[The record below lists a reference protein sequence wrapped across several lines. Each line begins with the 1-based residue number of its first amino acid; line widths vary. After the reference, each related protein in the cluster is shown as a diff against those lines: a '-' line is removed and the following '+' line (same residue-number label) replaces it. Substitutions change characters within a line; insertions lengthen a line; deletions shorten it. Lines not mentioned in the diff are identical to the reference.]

1 MAIDKDKSLFE
12 TADELRRQAEKRLG
26 ENKGTAHSPRAVI
39 EPLRLQHELEVHR
52 IELEMQNSEL
62 RRARDEVE
70 AALEKY
76 TDLYDFAPM
85 GYFTLDRK
93 GTICGVN
100 LTGASLLG
108 VERSRLIGRRFGRY
122 VLQKDGPTFTSFLA
136 NSFESRVKES
146 CEVTLSNHVARPIH
160 AKIEALAS
168 NSGNECRV
176 VVIDISEHT
185 HMENELRQ
193 AHDELESKVIERTL
207 AANQASRAK
216 SRFLANMSHEL
227 RTPMTGVLGMLEVAL
242 GGTLDPEQ
250 RECIDTAYTSARS
263 LLQILN
269 DILDLTKIEE
279 GKLSIEEK
287 PFTLAIYVNFAVDII
302 LPEARRKG
310 LDLILSKAD
319 DLPETVIGDQ
329 VRLRQILT
337 NLIGNAVKFTER
349 GKVVVTVTAGDRSAT
364 GKREITFTI
373 ADTGIGIPID
383 KQYLLFRPFSQI
395 DDSHTRVFGG
405 TGLGLAISRELV
417 ERMGGTISC
426 ESEEGHGSSFS
437 FTIPFCEAG
446 TLCAQ
451 ALVSGMTPPAASD
464 APPVCR
470 ETWPHLLIAEDD
482 EITRKVFGLMLK
494 RHDFDIDFVANGRQ
508 AVEMCGKGGYDL
520 IIMDVQ
526 MPVMDGFEATATI
539 RGREKEHGGHIPILA
554 MTAHAL
560 KEDEDRCLAAGMDA
574 YVSKPID
581 FKKCLGVIRELLD
594 KEADRLKTLAI

>member
-1 MAIDKDKSLFE
+1 
-12 TADELRRQAEKRLG
+12 
-26 ENKGTAHSPRAVI
+26 
-39 EPLRLQHELEVHR
+39 
-52 IELEMQNSEL
+52 
-62 RRARDEVE
+62 
-70 AALEKY
+70 
-76 TDLYDFAPM
+76 
-85 GYFTLDRK
+85 
-93 GTICGVN
+93 
-100 LTGASLLG
+100 
-108 VERSRLIGRRFGRY
+108 
-122 VLQKDGPTFTSFLA
+122 
-136 NSFESRVKES
+136 
-146 CEVTLSNHVARPIH
+146 
-160 AKIEALAS
+160 
-168 NSGNECRV
+168 
-176 VVIDISEHT
+176 
-185 HMENELRQ
+185 
-193 AHDELESKVIERTL
+193 
-207 AANQASRAK
+207 
-216 SRFLANMSHEL
+216 
-227 RTPMTGVLGMLEVAL
+227 
-242 GGTLDPEQ
+242 
-250 RECIDTAYTSARS
+250 
-263 LLQILN
+263 
-269 DILDLTKIEE
+269 
-279 GKLSIEEK
+279 
-287 PFTLAIYVNFAVDII
+287 
-302 LPEARRKG
+302 
-310 LDLILSKAD
+310 
-319 DLPETVIGDQ
+319 
-329 VRLRQILT
+329 
-337 NLIGNAVKFTER
+337 
-349 GKVVVTVTAGDRSAT
+349 VVVTVRAGDRSAT

-373 ADTGIGIPID
+373 ADTGIGIPIE

-482 EITRKVFGLMLK
+482 ETTRKVFGLMLK

-508 AVEMCGKGGYDL
+508 AVEMSAKGGYDL

>member
-1 MAIDKDKSLFE
+1 MGIDKDKVQSTSAAEL
-12 TADELRRQAEKRLG
+12 LRRPEEKL
-26 ENKGTAHSPRAVI
+26 KAKTAKSPTSRKDT
-39 EPLRLQHELEVHR
+39 ELQGLLHELDVHR
-52 IELEMQNSEL
+52 IELELQNSEL
-62 RRARDEVE
+62 KQAQDELE
-70 AALEKY
+70 KLLEKY
-76 TDLYDFAPM
+76 TDLYDFSPA
-85 GYFTLDRK
+85 GYFTLDRE
-93 GTICGVN
+93 GVIQGVN
-100 LTGASLLG
+100 LTGAALLG
-108 VERSRLIGRRFGRY
+108 IERSRLIGRRFGRF
-122 VLQKDGPTFTSFLA
+122 VLQKDGPVLTSFLA

-160 AKIEALAS
+160 AKIEALAD

-176 VVIDISEHT
+176 AVIDISEHT
-185 HMENELRQ
+185 RMENELRL
-193 AHDELESKVIERTL
+193 AHDELESKVIERTW
-207 AANQASRAK
+207 AAEQANRAK

-310 LDLILSKAD
+310 LELILSKAD

-329 VRLRQILT
+329 MRLRQILT

-349 GKVVVTVTAGDRSAT
+349 GKVVVTVTAGERSAA

-373 ADTGIGIPID
+373 ADTGIGIPAD
-383 KQYLLFRPFSQI
+383 KRNLLFRPFSQI

-426 ESEEGHGSSFS
+426 ESEEGHGSIFS
-437 FTIPFCEAG
+437 ITIPLCEAG
-446 TLCAQ
+446 TLCAE

-464 APPVCR
+464 TPPACR
-470 ETWPHLLIAEDD
+470 ETRPHLLIAEDD
-482 EITRKVFGLMLK
+482 ETTRKVFGLMLK

-539 RGREKEHGGHIPILA
+539 RVREKEHGGHIPILA

-560 KEDEDRCLAAGMDA
+560 KEDEDRCLACGMDA

-581 FKKCLGVIRELLD
+581 FRKCIGVIRELLD
-594 KEADRLKTLAI
+594 KQANS